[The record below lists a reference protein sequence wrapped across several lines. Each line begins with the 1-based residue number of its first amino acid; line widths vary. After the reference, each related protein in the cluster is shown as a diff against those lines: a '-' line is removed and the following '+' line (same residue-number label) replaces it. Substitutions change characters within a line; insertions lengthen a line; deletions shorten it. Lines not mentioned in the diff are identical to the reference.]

1 MTIRPQVLQGL
12 NRRRGRQDWRESMRS
27 KSAAPKYQRSYNAH
41 WEYDPQEDHSEPH
54 HAPQMTPEAP
64 PPKALHVH
72 VSEVWRECM
81 ESIQLEYHAYCNR
94 VAKRLRDEARHRREA
109 EEDRSYNMPPIMRG
123 CIRVDRRVLS
133 AMVCTEGRGLQ
144 SCRGSYAHPAV
155 FGSLI

>member
-1 MTIRPQVLQGL
+1 
-12 NRRRGRQDWRESMRS
+12 MRS

-41 WEYDPQEDHSEPH
+41 WEYDPQEDHPEPH

-109 EEDRSYNMPPIMRG
+109 EEARSYNMPPIMRG
-123 CIRVDRRVLS
+123 CIESIVESSLQWSARRGEAFRPVAGHTRILQFLDR
-133 AMVCTEGRGLQ
+133 
-144 SCRGSYAHPAV
+144 
-155 FGSLI
+155 